1 MSIKDN
7 IQDKIYSQVNKM
19 LEGYG
24 YGINS
29 PYGETPYNWG
39 FQYNLVPLSTNL
51 SQRGN
56 DKEQKKKYDKV
67 YDGQMHIGDIATG
80 IGAGDQKKHKGTICN
95 FTYRDN
101 SGTSLKFVWI
111 FDSKTMKR
119 VALMP
124 KTVKIMEKEFK
135 NDFHRKFG
143 WSALRLQE
151 SEIEKM
157 NDPEEIEARERLIDE
172 YKFTDYEAKYYDDK
186 FYNHKYEDDFC
197 EITSIKT
204 DSGLAEI
211 MTGTDEFDI
220 EFVKMICEMYGHN
233 DAVIEFDSDDEVSI
247 EPSIIVSSWK
257 DLLALVDAIDSA
269 RDEYRASDD
278 YDDEYYSGE
287 YEDLVRKFIVK
298 LTIGYEKYLVVSDN
312 NSGADRRVSTSRI
325 LGNEF

>member
-1 MSIKDN
+1 MSGSIRN
-7 IQDKIYSQVNKM
+7 KIYSQVNKV
-19 LEGYG
+19 LESYG

-56 DKEQKKKYDKV
+56 DKDQKKKYDKV
-67 YDGQMHIGDIATG
+67 YDDQMHVGDIATG
-80 IGAGDQKKHKGTICN
+80 IGAGDQKKHKGNICN
-95 FTYRDN
+95 FTYKDN

-111 FDSKTMKR
+111 FDEKTMKR

-124 KTVKIMEKEFK
+124 KTVKIMKKEFK

-151 SEIEKM
+151 SELEKM

-172 YKFTDYEAKYYDDK
+172 YRFTDYEAKYYDDK
-186 FYNHKYEDDFC
+186 FYNQKYEDDFC

-220 EFVKMICEMYGHN
+220 EFVNMICEMYGQSGS
-233 DAVIEFDSDDEVSI
+233 DIRFQSDDEVVI
-247 EPSIIVSSWK
+247 EPSIIISSWK
-257 DLLALVDAIDSA
+257 DLLSLVEAISNA
-269 RDEYRASDD
+269 RDEYRADDD
-278 YDDEYYSGE
+278 YFDNDYSGE
-287 YEDLVRKFIVK
+287 YEDMVRKFIVK
-298 LTIGYEKYLVVSDN
+298 LTIGYEKYLVVSDTKN
-312 NSGADRRVSTSRI
+312 GYDKRISTNTI
-325 LGNEF
+325 FGKDF